1 MNDLFSV
8 RLIVNVR
15 VTEIGDFGSYGFKDC
30 TSITIHRTVTFF
42 STSRFT
48 DTKNGRPRC
57 VTKITLPPLAGIC
70 PNRG

>member
-1 MNDLFSV
+1 MDDLFSV

-48 DTKNGRPRC
+48 DT
-57 VTKITLPPLAGIC
+57 
-70 PNRG
+70 